1 MSTDFSDRL
10 PVAMVRSLRQCRRAP
25 LYPLAV
31 LCYILL
37 AWVVISPSEG
47 ELPKPGTI
55 TSWLMVGVCGIVPAM
70 IGMQIAGDN
79 NENNFMRLVPIGSRR
94 LVWGIWLSGLVQ
106 CVFFVLIFVPILLWG
121 LDAGNAWKLAGVAVL
136 LGGFFTSLWMMAFSL
151 RGIVG
156 KAAAVAVGICAL
168 GMGDAICFHL
178 QSVRLQSAP
187 LFVWKVESPVVLS
200 ARLLTGTAL
209 FFVCMTHVRR
219 VYASV
224 SENLVALPRV
234 IAVIGVAGLIG
245 LGVYAA
251 PNESIW
257 RMAMLLP
264 TVVFIAE
271 TALPI
276 PEAWKVRSA
285 CPVLPRLLTVPGMWP
300 AGWTLLLCTL
310 PGLWVAYTH
319 PGMIRDGRLFD
330 SVKLVAEPVVMVLL
344 AVAFMD
350 LFCARSGTK
359 RASTFVFILIVLF
372 VLKDR
377 LIDLLSLIRGDSVDG
392 GSSYVILFFVS
403 FVLYFIVTFRNK
415 K

>member
-1 MSTDFSDRL
+1 MSNDLSDRL

-37 AWVVISPSEG
+37 AWIVVTSGEG
-47 ELPKPGTI
+47 ELPKPGTV
-55 TSWLMVGVCGIVPAM
+55 TWWLMAGVCGIVPAM

-106 CVFFVLIFVPILLWG
+106 CVFFVLIFVPILLWAV
-121 LDAGNAWKLAGVAVL
+121 DSVNAWKLAGVAVL

-156 KAAAVAVGICAL
+156 KAAAVLVGICAL
-168 GMGDAICFHL
+168 NIGDAICL
-178 QSVRLQSAP
+178 PLRTGS
-187 LFVWKVESPVVLS
+187 LFVWEVEAPVVLS
-200 ARLLTGTAL
+200 AQLLMGTAL

-234 IAVIGVAGLIG
+234 IAVIGVAGLIC

-257 RMAMLLP
+257 QMAMLLP
-264 TVVFIAE
+264 EVVFILE
-271 TALPI
+271 TALPM

-319 PGMIRDGRLFD
+319 PWMIRDGQLFYI
-330 SVKLVAEPVVMVLL
+330 VKLVAEPVVAVLL

-377 LIDLLSLIRGDSVDG
+377 LIDLLSLIRGNSVDG
-392 GSSYVILFFVS
+392 GSSYVILFSVS
-403 FVLYFIVTFRNK
+403 FVFYFIVTFRNK

>member
-1 MSTDFSDRL
+1 MSTDLSDRL

-37 AWVVISPSEG
+37 AWIVVTPGEG
-47 ELPKPGTI
+47 ELPKPGTV
-55 TSWLMVGVCGIVPAM
+55 TWWLMAGVCGIVPAM

-106 CVFFVLIFVPILLWG
+106 CVFFVLIFVPILLWAV
-121 LDAGNAWKLAGVAVL
+121 DSVNAWKLAGVAVL

-156 KAAAVAVGICAL
+156 KAAAVLVGICAL
-168 GMGDAICFHL
+168 NIGDAICL
-178 QSVRLQSAP
+178 PLGTGS
-187 LFVWKVESPVVLS
+187 LFVWEVEAPVVLS
-200 ARLLTGTAL
+200 AQLLMGTAL
-209 FFVCMTHVRR
+209 FLVFMTHVRR

-224 SENLVALPRV
+224 TENLVALPRV
-234 IAVIGVAGLIG
+234 IAVIGVAGLIC

-257 RMAMLLP
+257 QMAMLLP
-264 TVVFIAE
+264 EVVFILE
-271 TALPI
+271 TALPM

-319 PGMIRDGRLFD
+319 PWMIRDGQLFYI
-330 SVKLVAEPVVMVLL
+330 VKLVAEPVVAVLL

-392 GSSYVILFFVS
+392 GSSYVILFSVS
-403 FVLYFIVTFRNK
+403 FVFYFIVTFRNK

>member
-106 CVFFVLIFVPILLWG
+106 CVFFVLIFVPILLWAV
-121 LDAGNAWKLAGVAVL
+121 DSVNAWKLAGVAVL

-156 KAAAVAVGICAL
+156 KAAAVLVGICAL
-168 GMGDAICFHL
+168 GMGDAICL
-178 QSVRLQSAP
+178 PLRTGS
-187 LFVWKVESPVVLS
+187 LFVWEVKAAAELS
-200 ARLLTGTAL
+200 AQLLMGTAL
-209 FFVCMTHVRR
+209 FLVFMTHVRR

-224 SENLVALPRV
+224 TENLVALPRV
-234 IAVIGVAGLIG
+234 IAVIGVAGLIC

-257 RMAMLLP
+257 QMAMLLP
-264 TVVFIAE
+264 EVVFILE
-271 TALPI
+271 TALPM

-319 PGMIRDGRLFD
+319 PWMIRDGQLFYI
-330 SVKLVAEPVVMVLL
+330 VKLVAEPVVAVLL

-377 LIDLLSLIRGDSVDG
+377 LIDFLSLIRGNSVDG
-392 GSSYVILFFVS
+392 GSSYVILFSVS
-403 FVLYFIVTFRNK
+403 FVFYFIVTFRNK

>member
-1 MSTDFSDRL
+1 MSTDLSDRL

-37 AWVVISPSEG
+37 AWIVVTSGEG
-47 ELPKPGTI
+47 ELPKPGTV
-55 TSWLMVGVCGIVPAM
+55 TWWLMAGVCGIVPAM

-79 NENNFMRLVPIGSRR
+79 NENNFMRLVPIDSRR

-106 CVFFVLIFVPILLWG
+106 CVFFVLIFVPILLWAV
-121 LDAGNAWKLAGVAVL
+121 DSVNAWKLAGVAVL

-156 KAAAVAVGICAL
+156 KAAAVLVGICAL
-168 GMGDAICFHL
+168 NIGDAICL
-178 QSVRLQSAP
+178 PLRTGS
-187 LFVWKVESPVVLS
+187 LFVWEVEAPVVLS
-200 ARLLTGTAL
+200 AQLLMGTAL
-209 FFVCMTHVRR
+209 FLVFMTHVRR

-224 SENLVALPRV
+224 TENLVALPRV
-234 IAVIGVAGLIG
+234 IAVIGVAGLIC

-257 RMAMLLP
+257 QMAMLLP
-264 TVVFIAE
+264 EVVFILE
-271 TALPI
+271 TALPM

-319 PGMIRDGRLFD
+319 PWMIRDGQLFYI
-330 SVKLVAEPVVMVLL
+330 VKLVAEPVVAVLL

>member
-1 MSTDFSDRL
+1 MSNDLSDRL

-106 CVFFVLIFVPILLWG
+106 CVFFVLIFVPILLWAV
-121 LDAGNAWKLAGVAVL
+121 DSVNAWKLAGVAVL

-156 KAAAVAVGICAL
+156 KAAAVLVGICAL
-168 GMGDAICFHL
+168 NIGDAICL
-178 QSVRLQSAP
+178 PLRTGS
-187 LFVWKVESPVVLS
+187 LFVWEVKAAAELS
-200 ARLLTGTAL
+200 AQLLMGTAL
-209 FFVCMTHVRR
+209 FLVFMTHVRR

-224 SENLVALPRV
+224 TENLVALPRV
-234 IAVIGVAGLIG
+234 IAVIGVAGLIC

-257 RMAMLLP
+257 QMAMLLP
-264 TVVFIAE
+264 EVVFILE
-271 TALPI
+271 TALPM

-319 PGMIRDGRLFD
+319 PWMIRDGQLFYI
-330 SVKLVAEPVVMVLL
+330 VKLVAEPVVAVLL

-392 GSSYVILFFVS
+392 GSSYVILFSVS
-403 FVLYFIVTFRNK
+403 FVFYFIVTFRNK

>member
-1 MSTDFSDRL
+1 MSNDLSDRL
-10 PVAMVRSLRQCRRAP
+10 PVAMVRSLRQCRCAP

-37 AWVVISPSEG
+37 AWIVVTPGEG
-47 ELPKPGTI
+47 ELPKPGTV
-55 TSWLMVGVCGIVPAM
+55 TWWLMAGVCGIVPAM

-106 CVFFVLIFVPILLWG
+106 CVFFVLIFVPILLWAV
-121 LDAGNAWKLAGVAVL
+121 DSVNAWKLAGVAVL

-156 KAAAVAVGICAL
+156 KAAAVLVGICAL
-168 GMGDAICFHL
+168 GMGDAICL
-178 QSVRLQSAP
+178 PLRTGS
-187 LFVWKVESPVVLS
+187 LFVWEVKAAAELS
-200 ARLLTGTAL
+200 AQLLMGTAL
-209 FFVCMTHVRR
+209 FLVFMTHVRR

-224 SENLVALPRV
+224 TENLVALPRV
-234 IAVIGVAGLIG
+234 IAVIGVAGLIC

-257 RMAMLLP
+257 QMAMLLP
-264 TVVFIAE
+264 EVVFILE
-271 TALPI
+271 TALPM

-319 PGMIRDGRLFD
+319 PWMIRDGQLFYI
-330 SVKLVAEPVVMVLL
+330 VKLVAEPVVAVLL

-392 GSSYVILFFVS
+392 GSSYVILFSVS
-403 FVLYFIVTFRNK
+403 FVFYFIVTFRNK

>member
-1 MSTDFSDRL
+1 MSNDLSDRL
-10 PVAMVRSLRQCRRAP
+10 PVAMVRSLRQCRCAP

-37 AWVVISPSEG
+37 AWIVVTSGEG
-47 ELPKPGTI
+47 ELPKPGTV
-55 TSWLMVGVCGIVPAM
+55 TWWLMAGVCGIVPAM

-79 NENNFMRLVPIGSRR
+79 NENNFMRLVPIDSRR

-106 CVFFVLIFVPILLWG
+106 CVFFVLIFVPILLWAV
-121 LDAGNAWKLAGVAVL
+121 DSVNAWKLAGVAVL

-156 KAAAVAVGICAL
+156 KAAAVLVGICAL
-168 GMGDAICFHL
+168 NIGDAICL
-178 QSVRLQSAP
+178 P
-187 LFVWKVESPVVLS
+187 LRTGSLCVWEVEAPVVLS
-200 ARLLTGTAL
+200 AQLLMGTAL
-209 FFVCMTHVRR
+209 FLVFMTHVRR

-224 SENLVALPRV
+224 TENLVALPRV
-234 IAVIGVAGLIG
+234 IAVIGVAGLIC

-257 RMAMLLP
+257 QMAMLLP
-264 TVVFIAE
+264 EVVFILE
-271 TALPI
+271 TALPM

-319 PGMIRDGRLFD
+319 PWMIRDGQLFYI
-330 SVKLVAEPVVMVLL
+330 VKLVAEPVVAVLL

-377 LIDLLSLIRGDSVDG
+377 LIDLLSLIRGNSVDG
-392 GSSYVILFFVS
+392 GSSYVILFSVS
-403 FVLYFIVTFRNK
+403 FVFYFIVTFRNK

>member
-1 MSTDFSDRL
+1 MSTDLSDRL
-10 PVAMVRSLRQCRRAP
+10 PVAMVRSLRQCRCAP

-37 AWVVISPSEG
+37 AWIVVTSGEG
-47 ELPKPGTI
+47 ELPKPGTV
-55 TSWLMVGVCGIVPAM
+55 TWWLMAGVCGIVPAM

-79 NENNFMRLVPIGSRR
+79 NENNFMRLVPIDSRR

-106 CVFFVLIFVPILLWG
+106 CVFFVLIFVPILLWAV
-121 LDAGNAWKLAGVAVL
+121 DSVNAWKLAGVAVL

-156 KAAAVAVGICAL
+156 KAAAVLVGICAL
-168 GMGDAICFHL
+168 NIGDAICL
-178 QSVRLQSAP
+178 PLRTGS
-187 LFVWKVESPVVLS
+187 LFVWEVEAPVVLS
-200 ARLLTGTAL
+200 AQLLMGTAL
-209 FFVCMTHVRR
+209 FLVFMTHVRR

-224 SENLVALPRV
+224 TENLVALPRV
-234 IAVIGVAGLIG
+234 IAVIGVAGLIC

-257 RMAMLLP
+257 QMAMLLP
-264 TVVFIAE
+264 EGVFILE
-271 TALPI
+271 TALPM

-319 PGMIRDGRLFD
+319 PWMIRDGQLFYI
-330 SVKLVAEPVVMVLL
+330 VKLVAEPVVAVLL

-377 LIDLLSLIRGDSVDG
+377 LIDLLSLIRGNSVDG
-392 GSSYVILFFVS
+392 GSSYVILFSVS
-403 FVLYFIVTFRNK
+403 FVFYFIVTFRNK

>member
-1 MSTDFSDRL
+1 MSTDLSDRL

-37 AWVVISPSEG
+37 AWIVVTPGEG
-47 ELPKPGTI
+47 ELPKPGTV
-55 TSWLMVGVCGIVPAM
+55 TWWLMAGVCGIVPAM

-106 CVFFVLIFVPILLWG
+106 CVFFVLIFVPILLWAV
-121 LDAGNAWKLAGVAVL
+121 DSVNAWKLAGVAVL

-156 KAAAVAVGICAL
+156 KAAAVLVGICAL
-168 GMGDAICFHL
+168 GMGDAICL
-178 QSVRLQSAP
+178 PLRTGS
-187 LFVWKVESPVVLS
+187 LFVWEVKAPVVLS
-200 ARLLTGTAL
+200 AQLLMGTAL
-209 FFVCMTHVRR
+209 FLVFMTHVRR
-219 VYASV
+219 VYASAT
-224 SENLVALPRV
+224 ENLVALPRV
-234 IAVIGVAGLIG
+234 IAVIGVAGLIC

-257 RMAMLLP
+257 QMAMLLP
-264 TVVFIAE
+264 EVVFILE
-271 TALPI
+271 TALPM

-319 PGMIRDGRLFD
+319 PWMIRDGQLFYI
-330 SVKLVAEPVVMVLL
+330 VKLVAEPVVAVLL

-377 LIDLLSLIRGDSVDG
+377 LIDLLSLIRGNSVDG
-392 GSSYVILFFVS
+392 GSSYVILFSVS
-403 FVLYFIVTFRNK
+403 FVFYFIVTFRNK

>member
-1 MSTDFSDRL
+1 MSNDLSDRL

-37 AWVVISPSEG
+37 AWVVVTPGEG
-47 ELPKPGTI
+47 ELPKPGTV
-55 TSWLMVGVCGIVPAM
+55 TWWLMAGVCGIVPAM

-106 CVFFVLIFVPILLWG
+106 CVFFVLIFVPILLWAV
-121 LDAGNAWKLAGVAVL
+121 DSVNAWKLAGVAVL

-156 KAAAVAVGICAL
+156 KAAAVLVGICAL
-168 GMGDAICFHL
+168 GMGDAICL
-178 QSVRLQSAP
+178 PLRTGS
-187 LFVWKVESPVVLS
+187 LFVWEVKAAAELS
-200 ARLLTGTAL
+200 AQLLMGTAL
-209 FFVCMTHVRR
+209 FLVFMTHVRR

-224 SENLVALPRV
+224 TENLVALPRV
-234 IAVIGVAGLIG
+234 IAVIGVAGLIC

-257 RMAMLLP
+257 QMAMLLP
-264 TVVFIAE
+264 EVVFILE
-271 TALPI
+271 TALPM

-285 CPVLPRLLTVPGMWP
+285 CPVLPRQLTVPGMWP

-319 PGMIRDGRLFD
+319 PWMIRDGQLFYI
-330 SVKLVAEPVVMVLL
+330 VKLVAEPVVAVLL

-377 LIDLLSLIRGDSVDG
+377 LIDLLSLLRGDSVDG
-392 GSSYVILFFVS
+392 GSSYVILFSVS
-403 FVLYFIVTFRNK
+403 FVFYFIVTFRNK

>member
-1 MSTDFSDRL
+1 
-10 PVAMVRSLRQCRRAP
+10 
-25 LYPLAV
+25 
-31 LCYILL
+31 
-37 AWVVISPSEG
+37 
-47 ELPKPGTI
+47 
-55 TSWLMVGVCGIVPAM
+55 
-70 IGMQIAGDN
+70 
-79 NENNFMRLVPIGSRR
+79 
-94 LVWGIWLSGLVQ
+94 WLSGLVQ
-106 CVFFVLIFVPILLWG
+106 CVFFVLIFVPILLWAV
-121 LDAGNAWKLAGVAVL
+121 DSVNAWKLAGVAVL

-156 KAAAVAVGICAL
+156 KAAAVLVGICAL
-168 GMGDAICFHL
+168 NIGDTICL
-178 QSVRLQSAP
+178 PLRTGS
-187 LFVWKVESPVVLS
+187 LFVWEVKAPVVLS
-200 ARLLTGTAL
+200 AQLLMGTAL
-209 FFVCMTHVRR
+209 FLVFMTHVRR
-219 VYASV
+219 VYASAT
-224 SENLVALPRV
+224 ENLVALPRV
-234 IAVIGVAGLIG
+234 IAVIGVAGLIC

-257 RMAMLLP
+257 QMAMLLP
-264 TVVFIAE
+264 EVVFILE
-271 TALPI
+271 TALPM

-319 PGMIRDGRLFD
+319 PWMIRDGQLFYI
-330 SVKLVAEPVVMVLL
+330 VKLVAEPVVAVLL

-377 LIDLLSLIRGDSVDG
+377 LIDLLSLIRGNSVDG
-392 GSSYVILFFVS
+392 GSSYVILFSVS
-403 FVLYFIVTFRNK
+403 FVFYFIVTFRNK

>member
-1 MSTDFSDRL
+1 MSTDLSDRL
-10 PVAMVRSLRQCRRAP
+10 PVAMVRSLRQCRCAP

-37 AWVVISPSEG
+37 AWIVVTSGEG
-47 ELPKPGTI
+47 ELPKPGTV
-55 TSWLMVGVCGIVPAM
+55 TWWLMAGVCGIVPAM

-106 CVFFVLIFVPILLWG
+106 CVFFVLIFVPILLWAV
-121 LDAGNAWKLAGVAVL
+121 DSVNAWKLAGVAVL

-156 KAAAVAVGICAL
+156 KAAAVLVGICAL
-168 GMGDAICFHL
+168 NIGDAICL
-178 QSVRLQSAP
+178 PLRTGS
-187 LFVWKVESPVVLS
+187 LFVWEVEALVVLS
-200 ARLLTGTAL
+200 AQLLMGTAL
-209 FFVCMTHVRR
+209 FLVFMTHVRR
-219 VYASV
+219 VYASAT
-224 SENLVALPRV
+224 ENLVALPRV
-234 IAVIGVAGLIG
+234 IAVIGVAGLIC

-257 RMAMLLP
+257 QMAMLLP
-264 TVVFIAE
+264 EVVFILE
-271 TALPI
+271 TALPM

-319 PGMIRDGRLFD
+319 PWMIRDGQLFYI
-330 SVKLVAEPVVMVLL
+330 VKLVAEPVVAVLL

-377 LIDLLSLIRGDSVDG
+377 LIDLLSLIRGNSVDG
-392 GSSYVILFFVS
+392 GSSYVILFSVS
-403 FVLYFIVTFRNK
+403 FVFYFIVTFRNK

>member
-1 MSTDFSDRL
+1 MSTDLSDRL
-10 PVAMVRSLRQCRRAP
+10 PVAMVRSLRQCRCAP

-37 AWVVISPSEG
+37 AWIVVTSGEG
-47 ELPKPGTI
+47 ELPKPGTV
-55 TSWLMVGVCGIVPAM
+55 TWWLMAGVCGIVPAM

-79 NENNFMRLVPIGSRR
+79 NENNFMRLVPIDSRR

-106 CVFFVLIFVPILLWG
+106 CVFFVLIFVPILLWAV
-121 LDAGNAWKLAGVAVL
+121 DSVNAWKLAGVAVL

-156 KAAAVAVGICAL
+156 KAAAVLVGICAL
-168 GMGDAICFHL
+168 NIGDAICL
-178 QSVRLQSAP
+178 PLRTGS
-187 LFVWKVESPVVLS
+187 LFVWEVEAPVVLS
-200 ARLLTGTAL
+200 AQLLMGTAL
-209 FFVCMTHVRR
+209 FLVFMTHVRR

-224 SENLVALPRV
+224 TENLVALPRV
-234 IAVIGVAGLIG
+234 IAVIGVAGLIC

-257 RMAMLLP
+257 QMAMLLP
-264 TVVFIAE
+264 EVVFILE
-271 TALPI
+271 TALPM

-319 PGMIRDGRLFD
+319 PWMIRDGQLFYI
-330 SVKLVAEPVVMVLL
+330 VKLVAEPVVAVLL

-377 LIDLLSLIRGDSVDG
+377 LIDLLSLIRGNSVDG
-392 GSSYVILFFVS
+392 GSSYVILFSVS
-403 FVLYFIVTFRNK
+403 FVFYFIVTFRNK

>member
-106 CVFFVLIFVPILLWG
+106 CVFFVLIFVPILLWAV
-121 LDAGNAWKLAGVAVL
+121 DSVNAWKLAGVAVL

-156 KAAAVAVGICAL
+156 KAAAVLVGICAL
-168 GMGDAICFHL
+168 GMGDAICL
-178 QSVRLQSAP
+178 PLRTGS
-187 LFVWKVESPVVLS
+187 LFVWEVKAAAELS
-200 ARLLTGTAL
+200 AQLLMGTAL
-209 FFVCMTHVRR
+209 FLVFMTHVRR

-224 SENLVALPRV
+224 TENLVALPRV
-234 IAVIGVAGLIG
+234 IAVIGVAGLIC

-257 RMAMLLP
+257 QMAMLLP
-264 TVVFIAE
+264 EVVFILE
-271 TALPI
+271 TALPM

-319 PGMIRDGRLFD
+319 PWMIRDGQLFYI
-330 SVKLVAEPVVMVLL
+330 VKLVAEPVVAVLL

-392 GSSYVILFFVS
+392 GSSYVILFSVS
-403 FVLYFIVTFRNK
+403 FVFYFIVTFRNK

>member
-1 MSTDFSDRL
+1 MSNDLSDRL

-37 AWVVISPSEG
+37 AWIVVTSGEG
-47 ELPKPGTI
+47 ELPKPGTV
-55 TSWLMVGVCGIVPAM
+55 TWWLMAGVCGIVPAM

-106 CVFFVLIFVPILLWG
+106 CVFFVLIFVPILLWAV
-121 LDAGNAWKLAGVAVL
+121 DSVNAWKLAGVAVL

-156 KAAAVAVGICAL
+156 KAAAVLVGICAL
-168 GMGDAICFHL
+168 GMGDAICL
-178 QSVRLQSAP
+178 PLRTGS
-187 LFVWKVESPVVLS
+187 LFVWEVKAAAELS
-200 ARLLTGTAL
+200 AQLLMGTAL
-209 FFVCMTHVRR
+209 FLVFMTHVRR

-224 SENLVALPRV
+224 TENLVALPRV
-234 IAVIGVAGLIG
+234 IAVIGVAGLIC

-257 RMAMLLP
+257 QMAMLLP
-264 TVVFIAE
+264 EVVFILE
-271 TALPI
+271 TALPM

-330 SVKLVAEPVVMVLL
+330 SVKLVAEPVVVVLL

>member
-1 MSTDFSDRL
+1 MSNDLSDRL

-37 AWVVISPSEG
+37 AWVVVTPGEG
-47 ELPKPGTI
+47 ELPKPGTV
-55 TSWLMVGVCGIVPAM
+55 TWWLMAGVCGIVPAM

-79 NENNFMRLVPIGSRR
+79 NENNFMRLVPIDSRR

-106 CVFFVLIFVPILLWG
+106 CVFFVLIFVPILLWAV
-121 LDAGNAWKLAGVAVL
+121 DSVNAWKLAGVAVL

-156 KAAAVAVGICAL
+156 KAAAVLVGICAL
-168 GMGDAICFHL
+168 GMGDAICL
-178 QSVRLQSAP
+178 PLRTGS
-187 LFVWKVESPVVLS
+187 LFVWEVKAAAELS
-200 ARLLTGTAL
+200 AQLLMGTAL
-209 FFVCMTHVRR
+209 FLVFMTHVRR

-224 SENLVALPRV
+224 TENLVALPRV
-234 IAVIGVAGLIG
+234 IAVIGVAGLMC

-257 RMAMLLP
+257 QMAMLLP
-264 TVVFIAE
+264 EVVFILE
-271 TALPI
+271 TALPM

-319 PGMIRDGRLFD
+319 PWMIRDGQLFYI
-330 SVKLVAEPVVMVLL
+330 VKLVAEPVVAVLL

-392 GSSYVILFFVS
+392 GSSYVILFSVS
-403 FVLYFIVTFRNK
+403 FVFYFIVTFRNK

>member
-1 MSTDFSDRL
+1 MSTDLSDRL

-37 AWVVISPSEG
+37 AWIVVTPGEG
-47 ELPKPGTI
+47 ELPKPGTV
-55 TSWLMVGVCGIVPAM
+55 TWWLMAGVCGIVPAM

-106 CVFFVLIFVPILLWG
+106 CVFFVLIFVPILLWAV
-121 LDAGNAWKLAGVAVL
+121 DSVNAWKLAGVAVL

-151 RGIVG
+151 CGIVG
-156 KAAAVAVGICAL
+156 KAAAVLVGICAL
-168 GMGDAICFHL
+168 GMGDAICL
-178 QSVRLQSAP
+178 PLRTGS
-187 LFVWKVESPVVLS
+187 LFVWEVEAPVVLS
-200 ARLLTGTAL
+200 AQLLMGTAL
-209 FFVCMTHVRR
+209 FLVFMTHVRR

-224 SENLVALPRV
+224 TENLVALPRV
-234 IAVIGVAGLIG
+234 IAVIGVAGLMC

-251 PNESIW
+251 PNECIW
-257 RMAMLLP
+257 QMAMLLP
-264 TVVFIAE
+264 EVVFILE
-271 TALPI
+271 TALPR

-319 PGMIRDGRLFD
+319 PWMIRDGQLFYI
-330 SVKLVAEPVVMVLL
+330 VKLVAEPVVTVLL

-377 LIDLLSLIRGDSVDG
+377 LIDLLSLIRGNSVDG
-392 GSSYVILFFVS
+392 GSSYVILFSVS
-403 FVLYFIVTFRNK
+403 FVFYFIVTFRNK

>member
-1 MSTDFSDRL
+1 MSNDLSDRL

-37 AWVVISPSEG
+37 AWVVVTPGEG
-47 ELPKPGTI
+47 ELPKPGTV
-55 TSWLMVGVCGIVPAM
+55 TWWLMAGVCGIVPAM

-106 CVFFVLIFVPILLWG
+106 CVFFVLIFVPILLWAV
-121 LDAGNAWKLAGVAVL
+121 DSVNAWKLAGVAVL

-156 KAAAVAVGICAL
+156 KAAAVLVGICAL
-168 GMGDAICFHL
+168 GMGDAICL
-178 QSVRLQSAP
+178 PLRTGS
-187 LFVWKVESPVVLS
+187 LFVWEVKAAAELS
-200 ARLLTGTAL
+200 AQLLMGTAL
-209 FFVCMTHVRR
+209 FLVFMTHVRR
-219 VYASV
+219 VYASAT
-224 SENLVALPRV
+224 ENLVALPRV
-234 IAVIGVAGLIG
+234 IAVIGVAGLIC

-257 RMAMLLP
+257 QMAMLLP
-264 TVVFIAE
+264 EVVFILE
-271 TALPI
+271 TALPM

-319 PGMIRDGRLFD
+319 PWMIRDGQLFYI
-330 SVKLVAEPVVMVLL
+330 VKLVAEPVVAVLL

-377 LIDLLSLIRGDSVDG
+377 LIDLLSLIRGNSVDG
-392 GSSYVILFFVS
+392 GSSYVILFSVS
-403 FVLYFIVTFRNK
+403 FVFYFIVTFRNK

>member
-121 LDAGNAWKLAGVAVL
+121 LDTGNAWKLAGVAVL

-156 KAAAVAVGICAL
+156 KAAAVLVGICAL
-168 GMGDAICFHL
+168 NIGDAICL
-178 QSVRLQSAP
+178 PLRTGS
-187 LFVWKVESPVVLS
+187 LFVWEVEAPVVLS
-200 ARLLTGTAL
+200 AQLLMGTAL

-234 IAVIGVAGLIG
+234 IAILGVAGLIG

-257 RMAMLLP
+257 QMAMLLP
-264 TVVFIAE
+264 EVVFILE
-271 TALPI
+271 TALPM

-319 PGMIRDGRLFD
+319 PWMIRDGQLFYI
-330 SVKLVAEPVVMVLL
+330 VKLVAEPVVAVLL

-377 LIDLLSLIRGDSVDG
+377 LIDLLSLIRGNSVDG
-392 GSSYVILFFVS
+392 GSSYVILFSIS
-403 FVLYFIVTFRNK
+403 FVFYFIVTFRNK

>member
-1 MSTDFSDRL
+1 MSNDLSDRL
-10 PVAMVRSLRQCRRAP
+10 PVAMVRSLRQCRCAP

-37 AWVVISPSEG
+37 AWIVVTSGEG
-47 ELPKPGTI
+47 ELPKPGTV
-55 TSWLMVGVCGIVPAM
+55 TWWLMAGVCGIVPAM

-79 NENNFMRLVPIGSRR
+79 NENNFMRLVPIDSRR

-106 CVFFVLIFVPILLWG
+106 CVFFVLIFVPILLWT
-121 LDAGNAWKLAGVAVL
+121 LDSVNAWKLAGVAVL

-156 KAAAVAVGICAL
+156 KAAAVLVGICAL
-168 GMGDAICFHL
+168 NIGDAICL
-178 QSVRLQSAP
+178 PLRTGS
-187 LFVWKVESPVVLS
+187 LFVWEVEAPVVLS
-200 ARLLTGTAL
+200 AQLLMGTAL
-209 FFVCMTHVRR
+209 FLVFMTHVRR

-234 IAVIGVAGLIG
+234 IAVIGVAGLIC

-257 RMAMLLP
+257 QMAMLLP
-264 TVVFIAE
+264 EVVFILE
-271 TALPI
+271 TALPM

-319 PGMIRDGRLFD
+319 PWMIRDGQLFYI
-330 SVKLVAEPVVMVLL
+330 VKLVAEPVVAVLL

-392 GSSYVILFFVS
+392 GSSYVILFSVS
-403 FVLYFIVTFRNK
+403 FVFYFIVTFRNK

>member
-1 MSTDFSDRL
+1 MSNDLSDRL
-10 PVAMVRSLRQCRRAP
+10 PVAMVRSLRQCRCAP

-106 CVFFVLIFVPILLWG
+106 CVFFVLIFVPILLWAV
-121 LDAGNAWKLAGVAVL
+121 DSVNAWKLAGVAVL

-156 KAAAVAVGICAL
+156 KAAAVLVGICAL
-168 GMGDAICFHL
+168 NIGDAICL
-178 QSVRLQSAP
+178 PLRTGS
-187 LFVWKVESPVVLS
+187 LFVWEVKAAAELS
-200 ARLLTGTAL
+200 AQLLMGTAL
-209 FFVCMTHVRR
+209 FLVFMTHVRR

-224 SENLVALPRV
+224 TENLVALPRV
-234 IAVIGVAGLIG
+234 IAVIGVAGLIC

-257 RMAMLLP
+257 QMATLLP
-264 TVVFIAE
+264 EVVFILE
-271 TALPI
+271 TALPM

-319 PGMIRDGRLFD
+319 PWMIRDGQLFYI
-330 SVKLVAEPVVMVLL
+330 VKLVAEPVVAVLL

-392 GSSYVILFFVS
+392 GSSYVILFSVS
-403 FVLYFIVTFRNK
+403 FVFYFIVTFRNK

>member
-1 MSTDFSDRL
+1 MSTDLSDRL

-37 AWVVISPSEG
+37 AWIVVTPGEG
-47 ELPKPGTI
+47 ELPKPGTV
-55 TSWLMVGVCGIVPAM
+55 TWWLMAGVCGIVPAM

-106 CVFFVLIFVPILLWG
+106 CVFFVLIFVPILLWAV
-121 LDAGNAWKLAGVAVL
+121 DSVNAWKLAGVAVL

-156 KAAAVAVGICAL
+156 KAAAVLVGICAL
-168 GMGDAICFHL
+168 GMGDAICL
-178 QSVRLQSAP
+178 PLRTGS
-187 LFVWKVESPVVLS
+187 LFVWEVKAAAELS
-200 ARLLTGTAL
+200 AQLLMGTAL
-209 FFVCMTHVRR
+209 FLVFMTHVRR

-224 SENLVALPRV
+224 TENLVALPRV
-234 IAVIGVAGLIG
+234 IAILGVAGLIC

-257 RMAMLLP
+257 QMAMLLP
-264 TVVFIAE
+264 EVVFILE
-271 TALPI
+271 TALPM

-319 PGMIRDGRLFD
+319 PWMIRDGQLFYI
-330 SVKLVAEPVVMVLL
+330 VKLVAEPVVAVLL

-392 GSSYVILFFVS
+392 GSSYVILFSVS
-403 FVLYFIVTFRNK
+403 FVFYFIVTFRNK